1 MSGGW
6 QGSDRRKRLPSGWD
20 RIRRAVLERDP
31 TCKICG
37 QRSSTQVDHIKPKT
51 DDHSHL
57 QGVCYPCHKRKSSS
71 EGGKASAAVRQ
82 SRTRPPEQHPGLR
95 G

>member
-6 QGSDRRKRLPSGWD
+6 KGSNRKARLPRGWD
-20 RIRRAVLERDP
+20 RIRKLVLVRDP
-31 TCKICG
+31 TCQICKT
-37 QRSSTQVDHIKPKT
+37 RPSTQVDHVRPKA

-71 EGGKASAAVRQ
+71 EGGTASAATRP
-82 SRTRPPEQHPGLR
+82 SRHRPPEQHPGMK
-95 G
+95 

>member
-6 QGSDRRKRLPSGWD
+6 AGSDRKARLPGNWD
-20 RIRRAVLERDP
+20 RIRKLVLDRDP

-37 QRSSTQVDHIKPKT
+37 VRPSTQVDHVRPKA

-57 QGVCYPCHKRKSSS
+57 QGVCYPCHKHKSSS
-71 EGGKASAAVRQ
+71 EGGQAAAAVRP
-82 SRTRPPEQHPGLR
+82 TLARPAEKHPGLKE
-95 G
+95 